1 MGAKGARE
9 NVKHINPDQIKTFS
23 AISNTLACLQ
33 SIDIKAFSFVD
44 LLNRDLRQEI
54 QKEKFGETEEKN
66 VTWRASLRCVG
77 APNFGGWKDMA
88 KVSSF
93 MIWNVQEVQEEF
105 EEVDAQKEEAILE
118 ERQNFVSFV
127 DLFL

>member
-1 MGAKGARE
+1 
-9 NVKHINPDQIKTFS
+9 
-23 AISNTLACLQ
+23 
-33 SIDIKAFSFVD
+33 
-44 LLNRDLRQEI
+44 
-54 QKEKFGETEEKN
+54 
-66 VTWRASLRCVG
+66 
-77 APNFGGWKDMA
+77 MA